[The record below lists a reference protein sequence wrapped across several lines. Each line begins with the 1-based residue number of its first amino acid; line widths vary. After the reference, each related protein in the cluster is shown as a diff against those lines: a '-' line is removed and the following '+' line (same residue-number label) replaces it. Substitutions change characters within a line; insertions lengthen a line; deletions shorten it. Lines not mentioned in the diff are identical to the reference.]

1 MRIPLIEELT
11 AGPIPAGSN
20 LLVEYDAASQWYNAS
35 LTIAAG
41 WIKTGG
47 IASYASAAQLP
58 DNVRSKLARLGLD
71 VQQLEADG
79 RLEIIDWYT
88 ATLGLKSKEKFAIE
102 TLKVADL
109 SIMWTKQQMGKEV
122 RQVPECLILMDN
134 LSFLSRF
141 NDKKAWVEFELTR
154 DFPAMVQRKVTGVT
168 GLIRGIHSDWVYK
181 RLEAAVDGVVD
192 FKLDETGERTRTL
205 MRIRNMHN
213 VGFDSKWYPVK
224 VTENFEATLEK

>member
-1 MRIPLIEELT
+1 MLEPLPT
-11 AGPIPAGSN
+11 GSN

-47 IASYASAAQLP
+47 TVSYATAAQLP

-71 VQQLEADG
+71 VQQLEKDEK
-79 RLEIIDWYT
+79 LEIIDWYT
-88 ATLGLKSKEKFAIE
+88 ATLGLKSKEKFFLE

-109 SIMWTKQQMGKEV
+109 SIMWTKQQMGEDV
-122 RQVPECLILMDN
+122 QQVPDCLILMDD

-141 NDKKAWVEFELTR
+141 NDEKAWVEYELTR
-154 DFPAMVQRKVTGVT
+154 DFPAMARRKATGVSC
-168 GLIRGIHSDWVYK
+168 LIRGIHSDWVYK

-192 FKLDETGERTRTL
+192 FKLDETGERARTL

-213 VGFDSKWYPVK
+213 VDFDSKWYPVK
-224 VTENFEATLEK
+224 FTENFEVTLEK